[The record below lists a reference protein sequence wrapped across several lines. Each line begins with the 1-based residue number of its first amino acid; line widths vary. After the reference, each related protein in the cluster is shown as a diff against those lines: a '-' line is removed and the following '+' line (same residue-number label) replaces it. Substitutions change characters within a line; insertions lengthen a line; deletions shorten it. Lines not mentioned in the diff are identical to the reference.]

1 MANTNKRNTPHS
13 ATGDSD
19 RQYDLFS
26 QAPAAIA
33 VTKGKEHVIDF
44 ANDFF
49 LEITAKDSSIIGQ
62 PVRDVFTE
70 LKEQG
75 FFELLD
81 NVYTTGTPFIGNEM
95 PIEWQVNAE
104 GKKTTSYLNFVYRP
118 LRDKDSRTY
127 GILAHAVEVTEQVNA
142 RRLVEENEERY
153 RTLFNS
159 IDQGFCIIE
168 MIFDDNNKPYDYRF
182 IEVNSV
188 FEQQTGLKN
197 AVGKTMRQFAP
208 DMEEDWFSIYGNVA
222 LTGKP
227 VRFENRAEAL
237 GRWYD
242 AFATRIGGDDSRR
255 VAVLFTDITE
265 KKKIKDAIQASEER
279 FRTLIEQST
288 DAIQLV
294 DTAGNILYTS
304 ESIRQVL
311 GYTPEELEGVGVED
325 FIHPDDYPHFLE
337 KFQTITL
344 APQNQV
350 RLEYRVKHK
359 DGSWAWVETVGVNH
373 LDTPNINA
381 IVGNFRNITE
391 RKNAEAEQL
400 KLMTITEQRDAL
412 MKLNKSKD
420 EFIALAS
427 HQLRT
432 PATAVKQ
439 YISLILD
446 EFAGPITA
454 DQMQYL
460 QTAYDSNERQL
471 SIINSLL
478 KTAQIDASK
487 YKLDKQPCDLV
498 SLMNEAID
506 NFKPA
511 LDIRKQTVAFTAAK
525 KKITALVDI
534 AEIELVIINL
544 LENASKYSHTGTQIQ
559 IAINAEGRFVEIIVS
574 DKGVGIAKEHHGR
587 IFDKFTRVDN
597 ELSDTVSGTGLGL
610 YWVKQIIEMH
620 GGTIQLKSALG
631 KGTTF
636 IIRMP
641 HE

>member
-13 ATGDSD
+13 ASGDSD

-118 LRDKDSRTY
+118 LRDKDNRTY

-344 APQNQV
+344 TPQNQV

-391 RKNAEAEQL
+391 RKKAESEQL

-487 YKLDKQPCDLV
+487 YKLDKQTHDLV

-506 NFKPA
+506 TFKPA
-511 LDIRKQTVAFTAAK
+511 LDIKKQTIAFTATK

-559 IAINAEGRFVEIIVS
+559 ATINKDGRFLEIIIS

-636 IIRMP
+636 TIRIP